1 MAVDGSGLS
10 KARSSF
16 VSEWPWHSLW
26 GICGGLRCRLHGG
39 CRVMQ
44 VGEEDVST
52 GRWRWSVKLRLSVC
66 SASVLERTRGARSI
80 LILIVIKTHG

>member
-1 MAVDGSGLS
+1 
-10 KARSSF
+10 
-16 VSEWPWHSLW
+16 
-26 GICGGLRCRLHGG
+26 
-39 CRVMQ
+39 MQ

-52 GRWRWSVKLRLSVC
+52 GRWRWRVKLRLSVC